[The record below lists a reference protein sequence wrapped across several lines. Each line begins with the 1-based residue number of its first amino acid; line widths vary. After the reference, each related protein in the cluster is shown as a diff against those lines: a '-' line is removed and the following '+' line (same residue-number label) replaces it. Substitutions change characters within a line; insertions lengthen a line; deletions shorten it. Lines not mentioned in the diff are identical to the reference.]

1 MADVQT
7 PNIVPVDLNSIL
19 HLNALTLSKWFEQM
33 GNKTEADKYAS
44 IAKNLLYSI
53 QEVRILNLLLT
64 SHINKKLYMIKMY
77 SVKVMWR
84 SDKGAWFDWDLL
96 NDKPRDYFFV
106 SNIVPLWT
114 ESYNMPK
121 KSVASAVLGYL
132 KDQHVIEPD
141 YSVKFNG
148 KIQFDIY
155 KLNNF

>member
-1 MADVQT
+1 
-7 PNIVPVDLNSIL
+7 
-19 HLNALTLSKWFEQM
+19 
-33 GNKTEADKYAS
+33 
-44 IAKNLLYSI
+44 
-53 QEVRILNLLLT
+53 
-64 SHINKKLYMIKMY
+64 MIKMY

-96 NDKPRDYFFV
+96 NDKHRDYFFV

-114 ESYNMPK
+114 ESYSMPK